1 MRKALSVISHI
12 LVVFFAVAT
21 VVYNVLYIVDLA
33 GRTGKTSFDLLV
45 LALLVLYSLAVLRV
59 GFEMFIAAGA
69 LAYGV
74 GRVKKSHVILRA
86 AATVTGYFF
95 IVPHAAALV
104 YYIFGGAFM
113 KTDARLYFAP
123 AADLAVYY
131 IFRWLSFLS
140 SVSEEK

>member
-12 LVVFFAVAT
+12 LVVFFALTT
-21 VVYNVLYIVDLA
+21 VVYNVFLIVDLA
-33 GRTGKTSFDLLV
+33 GRAEKTTLDLLV
-45 LALLVLYSLAVLRV
+45 IVLLVLYSLAVLRV

-86 AATVTGYFF
+86 AATATGYFF
-95 IVPHAAALV
+95 IVPHAVALFVFAFSGAYV
-104 YYIFGGAFM
+104 YFGSSFCCA
-113 KTDARLYFAP
+113 L

-131 IFRWLSFLS
+131 IFRWLSFLA
-140 SVSEEK
+140 SVSEVK